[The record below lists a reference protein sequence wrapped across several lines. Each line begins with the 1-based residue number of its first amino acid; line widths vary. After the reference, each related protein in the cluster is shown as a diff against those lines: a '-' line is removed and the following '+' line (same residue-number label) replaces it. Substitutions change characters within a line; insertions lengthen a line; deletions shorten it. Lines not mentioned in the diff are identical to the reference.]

1 MHCPDEESALNRS
14 AADSRKSRWE
24 TWSCRRSHSPSW
36 TTSRRCPPT
45 PTYDIPMAAFDYAAG
60 KACGPIRC
68 AARDSEKDHLDLS
81 NLDCGITRS
90 QRLA

>member
-1 MHCPDEESALNRS
+1 MSAITFAELDYGAALS
-14 AADSRKSRWE
+14 ADPERECGNLAA
-24 TWSCRRSHSPSW
+24 
-36 TTSRRCPPT
+36 